1 MSNEQHLRQLLSHID
16 GQGYKAYKQIKGSY
30 EFPDFNLYIDHVQ
43 GDPFAL
49 PSKIRLRVD
58 QKRAQIPAGLWPNSV
73 RQVALE
79 DFIARAV
86 RQSVQALVSPKK
98 GSGKSGLVFIDAGQQ
113 EVLVRTA
120 AVITE
125 DWVETRLQ
133 VGLPAAG
140 RRILGKQATAMLC
153 QEIPQ
158 IVEQALMWKNMDHE
172 QCRTFVECVENQEA
186 IYQQLDEF
194 GLVAFVANGAV
205 LPRESGISDL
215 PLLGTQV
222 VGFRAPESLE
232 TRIEVPNHLPSG
244 ETMIKGLGIPK
255 GITLIVGGGYHGK
268 STLLKAL
275 ERCVYAHIPGDGR
288 EYVITTRDAVKIRA
302 EDGRRVEKVN
312 INPFISNLP
321 QDISTDS
328 FCSEDA
334 SGSTSQ
340 AANIMEALEVGAKLL
355 LLDEDTSATNFMV
368 RDARMQ
374 LLVHKDQEPI
384 TPFVDRV
391 RELYDSLGVS
401 TVLVMGGSG
410 DYFDVANTV
419 IKMQDYR
426 PYDVGNLAREIVDE
440 HPTQRQVE
448 TPESFGQVTARIP
461 QAASFNASRGRR
473 EVKIEARARD
483 LLMYGSDSIDLRYV
497 DQLVETSQTRAVG
510 HAIYLANQSMMS
522 DSATLQDVVEA
533 LEHFFDQNGLDALD
547 PFYREEYHP
556 GNFSRPRKYEIAA
569 AINRLRTLKLKVP
582 FNK

>member
-1 MSNEQHLRQLLSHID
+1 MSNDQHLRQLLSHID
-16 GQGYKAYKQIKGSY
+16 GRGYKDYKQIKGSY
-30 EFPDFNLYIDHVQ
+30 EFYDFNLYIDHVQ

-49 PSKIRLRVD
+49 PSKVRLRVD
-58 QKRAQIPAGLWPNSV
+58 QKRAQIPAGLWTNSV

-79 DFIARAV
+79 DFIARAI
-86 RQSVQALVSPKK
+86 RQSVQDLVSPKK

-113 EVLVRTA
+113 EVLERTA
-120 AVITE
+120 VIITE

-140 RRILGKQATAMLC
+140 RRILGKQAIKILC

-158 IVEQALMWKNMDHE
+158 IVEQALMWKNLDHK
-172 QCRTFVECVENQEA
+172 QCRTFVECVENQET
-186 IYQQLDEF
+186 IYQQLDRL
-194 GLVAFVANGAV
+194 GLVAFVANGSV
-205 LPRESGISDL
+205 LPRDSGISDL
-215 PLLGTQV
+215 PLSGSQV
-222 VGFRAPESLE
+222 VDFQAPESLE
-232 TRIEVPNHLPSG
+232 TSIEVPNHLPSG
-244 ETMIKGLGIPK
+244 ETIIKGMGIPK

-275 ERCVYAHIPGDGR
+275 EKCVYAHIPGDGR

-321 QDISTDS
+321 QEISTDS

-410 DYFDVANTV
+410 DYFDVANTI
-419 IKMQDYR
+419 IKMQDYC
-426 PYDVGNLAREIVDE
+426 PYDVGNLARDIVDE
-440 HPTQRQVE
+440 HPTKRQVDALE
-448 TPESFGQVTARIP
+448 PFGQVTARMP
-461 QAASFNASRGRR
+461 QAASFNASRGRK
-473 EVKIEARARD
+473 EVKIDARARD
-483 LLMYGSDSIDLRYV
+483 LLIYGSDSIDLRYV
-497 DQLVETSQTRAVG
+497 DQLVETSQTGAVG

-522 DSATLQDVVEA
+522 CNATLQDVVER
-533 LEHFFDQNGLDALD
+533 LELFFDQNGLDALD
-547 PFYREEYHP
+547 PFYRKENHP

-569 AINRLRTLKLKVP
+569 AINRLRTLKLKIF

>member
-1 MSNEQHLRQLLSHID
+1 
-16 GQGYKAYKQIKGSY
+16 
-30 EFPDFNLYIDHVQ
+30 
-43 GDPFAL
+43 
-49 PSKIRLRVD
+49 
-58 QKRAQIPAGLWPNSV
+58 
-73 RQVALE
+73 
-79 DFIARAV
+79 
-86 RQSVQALVSPKK
+86 
-98 GSGKSGLVFIDAGQQ
+98 
-113 EVLVRTA
+113 
-120 AVITE
+120 
-125 DWVETRLQ
+125 
-133 VGLPAAG
+133 
-140 RRILGKQATAMLC
+140 
-153 QEIPQ
+153 
-158 IVEQALMWKNMDHE
+158 MDHE
-172 QCRTFVECVENQEA
+172 QCRTFIECVENQEA
-186 IYQQLDEF
+186 IRQQLAEF
-194 GLVAFVANGAV
+194 SLVAFVANGAV

-222 VGFRAPESLE
+222 VGFQAPESLE
-232 TRIEVPNHLPSG
+232 TRIEVPNALPSG

-255 GITLIVGGGYHGK
+255 GVTLIVGGGYHGK

-374 LLVHKDQEPI
+374 QLVHKDQEPI

-410 DYFDVANTV
+410 DYFDVANNV

-426 PYDVGNLAREIVDE
+426 PYDVGKLARDIVDE
-440 HPTQRQVE
+440 PPPQRQEDVLE
-448 TPESFGQVTARIP
+448 PFGQVTARIP
-461 QAASFNASRGRR
+461 QAASFDASRGRR
-473 EVKIEARARD
+473 EVKIEARARNI
-483 LLMYGSDSIDLRYV
+483 LMYGSDFIDLRYV

-522 DSATLQDVVEA
+522 DSTTLQDVVEG

-569 AINRLRTLKLKVP
+569 AINRLRTLKQKIS

>member
-16 GQGYKAYKQIKGSY
+16 GRGYKAYKQIKGSY
-30 EFPDFNLYIDHVQ
+30 EFSDFNLYIDHVQ

-49 PSKIRLRVD
+49 PSKVRLRVD
-58 QKRAQIPAGLWPNSV
+58 QKRAQIPVGLWPNSV

-86 RQSVQALVSPKK
+86 RRSMQTLISPKK
-98 GSGKSGLVFIDAGQQ
+98 GSGKSGLVIIDAGQQ
-113 EVLVRTA
+113 EVLERTA

-133 VGLPAAG
+133 IGLPAAG
-140 RRILGKQATAMLC
+140 RRILGKQATTILC

-172 QCRTFVECVENQEA
+172 QCRTFIECVENQEA
-186 IYQQLDEF
+186 IRQQLAEF

-222 VGFRAPESLE
+222 VGFQAPESLE
-232 TRIEVPNHLPSG
+232 TRVEVPNHLPSG

-255 GITLIVGGGYHGK
+255 GVTLIVGGGYHGK

-384 TPFVDRV
+384 TPFVDRG

-426 PYDVGNLAREIVDE
+426 PYDVGNLVRDIVEE
-440 HPTQRQVE
+440 HPTQRQVDALE
-448 TPESFGQVTARIP
+448 PFCRVTARIP
-461 QAASFNASRGRR
+461 QAASFTASRGRR

-483 LLMYGSDSIDLRYV
+483 ILMYGSDFIDLRYV

-522 DSATLQDVVEA
+522 DSTTLQDVVEG

-569 AINRLRTLKLKVP
+569 AINRLRTLKQKIS

>member
-1 MSNEQHLRQLLSHID
+1 
-16 GQGYKAYKQIKGSY
+16 
-30 EFPDFNLYIDHVQ
+30 
-43 GDPFAL
+43 
-49 PSKIRLRVD
+49 
-58 QKRAQIPAGLWPNSV
+58 
-73 RQVALE
+73 
-79 DFIARAV
+79 
-86 RQSVQALVSPKK
+86 
-98 GSGKSGLVFIDAGQQ
+98 
-113 EVLVRTA
+113 
-120 AVITE
+120 
-125 DWVETRLQ
+125 
-133 VGLPAAG
+133 
-140 RRILGKQATAMLC
+140 
-153 QEIPQ
+153 
-158 IVEQALMWKNMDHE
+158 
-172 QCRTFVECVENQEA
+172 
-186 IYQQLDEF
+186 
-194 GLVAFVANGAV
+194 
-205 LPRESGISDL
+205 
-215 PLLGTQV
+215 LGTQV
-222 VGFRAPESLE
+222 VGFHTPESLE
-232 TRIEVPNHLPSG
+232 TRIEVPNALPSG

-255 GITLIVGGGYHGK
+255 GVTLIVGGGYHGK

-391 RELYDSLGVS
+391 RELYDSLDVS

-426 PYDVGNLAREIVDE
+426 PYDVGNLARGIVEE
-440 HPTQRQVE
+440 HPTQRQVDALE
-448 TPESFGQVTARIP
+448 PFGRVTARIP

-483 LLMYGSDSIDLRYV
+483 ILMYGSDFIDLRYV

-510 HAIYLANQSMMS
+510 HAIYLASQSMMNAS
-522 DSATLQDVVEA
+522 TTLQDVVEG

-556 GNFSRPRKYEIAA
+556 GNFSKPRKYEIAA
-569 AINRLRTLKLKVP
+569 AINRLRTLKQKIS

>member
-1 MSNEQHLRQLLSHID
+1 VSNEQHLRQLLSHID
-16 GQGYKAYKQIKGSY
+16 GRGYKAYKQIKGSY
-30 EFPDFNLYIDHVQ
+30 EFSDFNLYIDHVQ

-49 PSKIRLRVD
+49 PSKVRLRVD
-58 QKRAQIPAGLWPNSV
+58 QKQAQIPVGLWPNSV

-86 RQSVQALVSPKK
+86 RRAIQTLISPKK

-113 EVLVRTA
+113 EALERTA
-120 AVITE
+120 AVIRE

-133 VGLPAAG
+133 IGLPAAG
-140 RRILGKQATAMLC
+140 RRILGKQATTILC
-153 QEIPQ
+153 QEIPK
-158 IVEQALMWKNMDHE
+158 IVDRALMWKNMDHE
-172 QCRTFVECVENQEA
+172 QCHTFIECVENQEA
-186 IYQQLDEF
+186 IRQQLAELS
-194 GLVAFVANGAV
+194 LVAFVANGAV

-222 VGFRAPESLE
+222 VGFQAPESLE
-232 TRIEVPNHLPSG
+232 TQIEVPNHLPSG
-244 ETMIKGLGIPK
+244 ETMIKGLGIPQ

-302 EDGRRVEKVN
+302 EDGRQVEKVN

-321 QDISTDS
+321 QDISTDT

-374 LLVHKDQEPI
+374 QLVHKDQEPI

-410 DYFDVANTV
+410 DYFDVANNV

-426 PYDVGNLAREIVDE
+426 PYDVGKLARDIVDE
-440 HPTQRQVE
+440 HPTQRQDDVLE
-448 TPESFGQVTARIP
+448 PFGQVTARIP

-473 EVKIEARARD
+473 EVKIEVRARD
-483 LLMYGSDSIDLRYV
+483 ILMFGSDFIDLRYI
-497 DQLVETSQTRAVG
+497 DQLVETSQAYAVG
-510 HAIYLANQSMMS
+510 HAVYLASQSMMS
-522 DSATLQDVVEA
+522 ASATLQDVVEG

-569 AINRLRTLKLKVP
+569 AINRLRTLKIKIP

>member
-1 MSNEQHLRQLLSHID
+1 VSNEQHLRQLLSHID
-16 GQGYKAYKQIKGSY
+16 GRGYKAYKQIKGSY

-58 QKRAQIPAGLWPNSV
+58 QKRAQIPVGLWSNSV

-86 RQSVQALVSPKK
+86 RQSVQDLVSPKK

-113 EVLVRTA
+113 EVLERTA
-120 AVITE
+120 TVITE
-125 DWVETRLQ
+125 DWVETRVQ

-140 RRILGKQATAMLC
+140 RRILGNQATAMLC
-153 QEIPQ
+153 HEIPS
-158 IVEQALMWKNMDHE
+158 IVEQALMWKNMDQE
-172 QCRTFVECVENQEA
+172 QGRTFVECVENQEA
-186 IYQQLDEF
+186 IYQQLDEL
-194 GLVAFVANGAV
+194 GLVAFVANGAI
-205 LPRESGISDL
+205 LPRKSGINDM
-215 PLLGTQV
+215 PLSGAQV
-222 VGFRAPESLE
+222 VGFQAPESLE

-244 ETMIKGLGIPK
+244 ETMITGLGIPK

-275 ERCVYAHIPGDGR
+275 ERCVYNHIPGDGR
-288 EYVITTRDAVKIRA
+288 EYVTTTRDAVKVRA

-321 QDISTDS
+321 QGISTDS

-340 AANIMEALEVGAKLL
+340 AANIMEAIEVGAKLL

-384 TPFVDRV
+384 TPFLDRV
-391 RELYDSLGVS
+391 RELYDSQDVS

-419 IKMQDYR
+419 IKMQEYR
-426 PYDVGNLAREIVDE
+426 PYDVGNLAKDIVDE

-448 TPESFGQVTARIP
+448 APEPFGKVTARIP
-461 QAASFNASRGRR
+461 DSASFNASRGRR

-483 LLMYGSDSIDLRYV
+483 ILMYGSDSIDLRYL
-497 DQLVETSQTRAVG
+497 DQLVEISQTRAVG
-510 HAIYLANQSMMS
+510 HAIYLANQSIMS
-522 DSATLQDVVEA
+522 ASATLQDVVED
-533 LEHFFDQNGLDALD
+533 LELLFDQKGLDVLD

-569 AINRLRTLKLKVP
+569 AINRLRSLKVKTS
-582 FNK
+582 FTK

>member
-16 GQGYKAYKQIKGSY
+16 GRGYKAYKQIKGSY
-30 EFPDFNLYIDHVQ
+30 EFSDFNLYIDHVQ

-49 PSKIRLRVD
+49 PSKVRLRVD
-58 QKRAQIPAGLWPNSV
+58 QKQAQIPVGLWPNSV

-86 RQSVQALVSPKK
+86 RRAIQTLISPKK

-113 EVLVRTA
+113 EALERTA
-120 AVITE
+120 AVIRE

-133 VGLPAAG
+133 IGLPAAG
-140 RRILGKQATAMLC
+140 RRILGKQATTILC
-153 QEIPQ
+153 QEIPK
-158 IVEQALMWKNMDHE
+158 IVDQALMWKNMDHE
-172 QCRTFVECVENQEA
+172 QCHTFIECVENQEA
-186 IYQQLDEF
+186 IRQQLAELS
-194 GLVAFVANGAV
+194 LVAFVANGAV

-222 VGFRAPESLE
+222 VGFQAPESLE
-232 TRIEVPNHLPSG
+232 TQIEVPNHLPSG
-244 ETMIKGLGIPK
+244 ETMIKGLGIPQ

-302 EDGRRVEKVN
+302 EDGRQVEKVN

-321 QDISTDS
+321 QDISTDT

-374 LLVHKDQEPI
+374 QLVHKDQEPI

-410 DYFDVANTV
+410 DYFDVANNV

-426 PYDVGNLAREIVDE
+426 PYDVGKLARDIVDE
-440 HPTQRQVE
+440 HPTQRQDDVLE
-448 TPESFGQVTARIP
+448 PFGQVTARMP
-461 QAASFNASRGRR
+461 QAASFNASRGRK
-473 EVKIEARARD
+473 EVKIDARARD
-483 LLMYGSDSIDLRYV
+483 LLIYGSDSIDLRYV
-497 DQLVETSQTRAVG
+497 DQLVETSQTGAVG

-522 DSATLQDVVEA
+522 CNATLQDVVER
-533 LEHFFDQNGLDALD
+533 LELFFDQNGLDALD
-547 PFYREEYHP
+547 PFYRKENHP

-569 AINRLRTLKLKVP
+569 AINRLRTLKLKIF

>member
-1 MSNEQHLRQLLSHID
+1 MQQLTQHLSRID
-16 GQGYKAYKQIKGSY
+16 GRGYKAYKQIRGSY

-49 PSKIRLRVD
+49 PSKVRIRVD
-58 QKRAQIPAGLWPNSV
+58 QKHAQIPGGLWPNSV
-73 RQVALE
+73 RLAALE

-86 RQSVQALVSPKK
+86 RQAVQDLVSPKK
-98 GSGKSGLVFIDAGQQ
+98 GSGKSGLIFIDAGRQ
-113 EVLVRTA
+113 EVLERTA
-120 AVITE
+120 VVIKE
-125 DWVETRLQ
+125 DWVEARLQ

-140 RRILGKQATAMLC
+140 RRILGKQATVMLC
-153 QEIPQ
+153 QEIPE
-158 IVEQALMWKNMDHE
+158 IVDQALKWENLDHK
-172 QCRTFVECVENQEA
+172 QCRAFVKCVENQEA
-186 IYQQLDEF
+186 IRRKLDEF
-194 GLVAFVANGAV
+194 SLVAFVANGAV
-205 LPRESGISDL
+205 LPRESGISDR
-215 PLLGTQV
+215 PLSGDQV
-222 VGFRAPESLE
+222 VSFRAPESLE
-232 TRIEVPNHLPSG
+232 ITIEVPNQLPTG
-244 ETMIKGLGIPK
+244 KTMIQGLGIPK
-255 GITLIVGGGYHGK
+255 GVTLIVGGGYHGK

-275 ERCVYAHIPGDGR
+275 EKCVYAHIPGDGR

-312 INPFISNLP
+312 IDPFITNLP
-321 QDISTDS
+321 QEISTDS
-328 FCSEDA
+328 FCSLDA

-340 AANIMEALEVGAKLL
+340 AANIMEALEVGTKLL

-374 LLVHKDQEPI
+374 RLVHKDQEPI

-391 RELYDSLGVS
+391 GELYDSLGVS

-419 IKMQDYR
+419 IKMQEYCVH
-426 PYDVGNLAREIVDE
+426 DVGHLAREIVDE

-448 TPESFGQVTARIP
+448 TPGPFGQVTTRIP
-461 QAASFNASRGRR
+461 EAASFNASKGRR
-473 EVKIEARARD
+473 EVKIEALARD
-483 LLMYGSDSIDLRYV
+483 LLVYGSDTVDLRYI

-510 HAIYLANQSMMS
+510 HAIYLAARSLMS
-522 DSATLQDVVEA
+522 DSTPLQDVVEG

-569 AINRLRTLKLKVP
+569 AINRLRTLKIMSV
-582 FNK
+582 